1 MSKEALKNIIDLV
14 PDEDIETLYRVVIK
28 FIPED
33 KPEPDEL
40 EVIAEARA
48 DHDDLIS
55 HNDINWDWWI
65 RRLKR
70 QPSFLRLQTGYKLVY
85 HMVTEK
91 RVE

>member
-55 HNDINWDWWI
+55 Q
-65 RRLKR
+65 R
-70 QPSFLRLQTGYKLVY
+70 Y
-85 HMVTEK
+85 
-91 RVE
+91 

>member
-1 MSKEALKNIIDLV
+1 VLKLRKEALKNIIDLV

-40 EVIAEARA
+40 EAIAEARA

-55 HNDINWDWWI
+55 HNDINWD
-65 RRLKR
+65 
-70 QPSFLRLQTGYKLVY
+70 
-85 HMVTEK
+85 
-91 RVE
+91 